1 MASKH
6 INSGTV
12 DYITTLPDI
21 HKAVKKDIDTTNE
34 KNILYRSRA
43 SMIEDFLNEVIQL
56 KSNGN
61 LSWTSLYIT
70 EELAYRL
77 KNVPGFYSM
86 LSNTGTKTDI
96 GDRFEQYIGNIF
108 NSLITEDIIDITART
123 QGSTFIEKDGKLIN
137 LDKCKKIAE
146 QSITEV
152 EEGEL
157 ATLRNIKADISGKN
171 AGVDVK
177 LDLSLP
183 TAFEQLVDTISKS
196 TFSLK
201 SEKILGSVSLGHS
214 QDKKRIYGPLGK
226 YYTDTRWS
234 REQYYQTGINII
246 NDKQRPSEQIQFH
259 YNHLAFIYELTG
271 TGLLAIEGEN
281 LVNKYFNGVDFLIE
295 LGRNDKKIRVRSTK
309 DIINR
314 VIRDKLGGDD
324 YSNEFV
330 NKYKYNS
337 TKNYY
342 VPL

>member
-1 MASKH
+1 MTDKH
-6 INSGTV
+6 INSGSV
-12 DYITTLPDI
+12 DYIATLPDI

-34 KNILYRSRA
+34 KNRLYTSRA
-43 SMIEDFLNEVIQL
+43 LMIEDFLNEVIQL
-56 KSNGN
+56 KSNGSLN
-61 LSWTSLYIT
+61 WTSLYIT

-108 NSLITEDIIDITART
+108 NSLITEDIIDVTART
-123 QGSTFIEKDGKLIN
+123 QGTTFIEQDGKLIN
-137 LDKCKKIAE
+137 VDEYKDKAV
-146 QSITEV
+146 QSI
-152 EEGEL
+152 EEIENGSL
-157 ATLRNIKADISGKN
+157 VAPRNIKADISGKN
-171 AGVDVK
+171 ACVDVE

-234 REQYYQTGINII
+234 REQYYQASMNII
-246 NDKQRPSEQIQFH
+246 NDKERPSEQIQFH

-271 TGLLAIEGEN
+271 TGLLAIEGKN

-330 NKYKYNS
+330 NKHKYNS
-337 TKNYY
+337 AKNYY